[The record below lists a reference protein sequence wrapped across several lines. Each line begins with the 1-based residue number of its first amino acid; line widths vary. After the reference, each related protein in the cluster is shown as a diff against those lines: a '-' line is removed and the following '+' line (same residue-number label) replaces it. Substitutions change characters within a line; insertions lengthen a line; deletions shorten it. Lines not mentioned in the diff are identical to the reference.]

1 MIIADDA
8 GDNYVSPANKV
19 IYVSVIN
26 RRKINK
32 TEKGEVKVAAP
43 TKKEMKKNFKTYI
56 CDKTNASRK
65 TFRAA
70 R

>member
-32 TEKGEVKVAAP
+32 
-43 TKKEMKKNFKTYI
+43 KNFKTYI

-65 TFRAA
+65 AFRAA